1 MEEIYVLDRKVRLL
15 QPEGGFRT
23 SLDSV
28 MLASACPAI
37 DGQSVLDLGCGVGGA
52 GFCLLWRVDVKLT
65 GIDINAEYIELARQ
79 NAVLNKPA
87 EFHVSDIREFMS
99 GEKSAFDHVIL
110 NPPYF
115 EAGAHTPSPDQ
126 GRAAANGHQDDDLS
140 LADWIKAAHR
150 VVKSKGSMTIIY
162 PASGTDKIIQAMG
175 KSFGAIEIIPLW
187 PRVGQ
192 EARRVIIRAIKDR
205 QTPSSILPGVV
216 LHEKDGKYTPEA
228 DSILRNGNKIIP

>member
-15 QPEGGFRT
+15 QPDGGFRT

-28 MLASACPAI
+28 MLAATCPAK

-52 GFCLLWRVDVKLT
+52 AFCLLWRVNVQLT
-65 GIDINAEYIELARQ
+65 GIDINAEYIELAKQ
-79 NAVLNKPA
+79 NAVLNNKPA
-87 EFHVSDIREFMS
+87 EFHVADIRDFMS
-99 GEKSAFDHVIL
+99 GEKPVFDHIIL

-126 GRAAANGHQDDDLS
+126 GRAVANGHQDEDLN
-140 LADWIKAAHR
+140 LTDWIKAAHR
-150 VVKSKGSMTIIY
+150 LVKSKGSVTIIY

-187 PRVGQ
+187 QRQGQ
-192 EARRVIIRAIKDR
+192 EARRVLIRAIKDR
-205 QTPSSILPGVV
+205 QSPARILPGLI
-216 LHEKDGKYTPEA
+216 LHEKDGSYTAET
-228 DSILRNGNKIIP
+228 DEILRNGNQI